1 MPKIAI
7 DVMGGDHAPDQ
18 IIEGCIKASSKT
30 TSKLVLVGNEAIINE
45 KLKNY
50 SYDTNKIEIVDAQE
64 IIDMHDAPV
73 QAIREKKNSS
83 MVVGLS
89 LLKNKEVDAFVS
101 AGNTG
106 ALLAG
111 ATLIVGRIKG
121 VERPALAPLLPNKKG
136 YSLLIDCGA
145 NMDCKPSYLL
155 QFARMGTIY
164 MQQCL
169 NVSEPKVGLI
179 NIGVEAEKGNQLVK
193 DAYKLLSEDD
203 LINFAGNV
211 EARDIPNGEADILVC
226 DAFVGNVVLK
236 FMEGFGLWMFSAL
249 KNEFTS
255 SLKSKLGALLLKK
268 GIYNIKN
275 KFDYSEQ
282 GGAPL
287 LGVNGLVVKTHGSS
301 KEKEIYH
308 TLLQTDKFI
317 DNRLVEKIANNL
329 ITC

>member
-18 IIEGCIKASSKT
+18 IIEGCINAAAKT
-30 TSKLVLVGNEAIINE
+30 TSKLVLVGNEAIISD
-45 KLKNY
+45 KLKSY
-50 SYDTNKIEIVDAQE
+50 SYDLNKIDIIDAQE

-73 QAIREKKNSS
+73 QAIRAKKNSS
-83 MVVGLS
+83 MVVGLN

-145 NMDCKPSYLL
+145 NMDCKPSYLV

-169 NVSEPKVGLI
+169 GVSKPKVGLI
-179 NIGVEAEKGNQLVK
+179 NIGVEPEKGNQLVK
-193 DAYKLLSEDD
+193 DAHTLLSEDQV
-203 LINFAGNV
+203 INFIGNI

-236 FMEGFGLWMFSAL
+236 FMEGFGLWLFSSL
-249 KNEFTS
+249 KKEFTS
-255 SLKSKLGALLLKK
+255 NIRSKLGALLLKK
-268 GIYNIKN
+268 GVYNIKN

-301 KEKEIYH
+301 KEKEIYY

-317 DNRLVEKIANNL
+317 ENCLIDKIANNL
-329 ITC
+329 NT

>member
-7 DVMGGDHAPDQ
+7 DVMGGDHAPDEV
-18 IIEGCIKASSKT
+18 IKGCIKASKEIDSE
-30 TSKLVLVGNEAIINE
+30 LVLVGNEAVIND

-50 SYDTNKIEIVDAQE
+50 SYDANKIHIVHAE
-64 IIDMHDAPV
+64 EVIDMHDAPV
-73 QAIREKKNSS
+73 QAIRSKRNSS
-83 MVVGLS
+83 MVIGFN
-89 LLKNKEVDAFVS
+89 LLKSKEVDAFVS

-111 ATLIVGRIKG
+111 ATLLVGRIKG
-121 VERPALAPLLPNKKG
+121 VERPALAPLLPTKRG

-145 NMDCKPSYLL
+145 NMDCKPSYLV
-155 QFARMGTIY
+155 QFARMGTVY

-169 NVSEPKVGLI
+169 NVSQPKVGLI

-193 DAYKLLSEDD
+193 DTYQLLSEDHQ
-203 LINFAGNV
+203 INFIGNV

-236 FMEGFGLWMFSAL
+236 FMEGFGLWIFSAL
-249 KNEFTS
+249 KKEFTR
-255 SLKSKLGALLLKK
+255 SLRSKLGALLLKK
-268 GIYNIKN
+268 GIYNIKS

-301 KEKEIYH
+301 KEKEIYY
-308 TLLQTDKFI
+308 TLLQTNKFI
-317 DNRLVEKIANNL
+317 ENGLINKIANHL
-329 ITC
+329 SQ